1 MTASDRPARVLV
13 VDDEPPIRAVVR
25 GFLERE
31 GMTVAEAADGP
42 AAVDAVRAFLPDVVV
57 LDIMLPGFDG
67 LEVLLRVR
75 AFADPLVIFLTARTE
90 EVDRIVGLRVG
101 GDDYLTK
108 PFSPGELVA
117 RVQALLRRQRPAPA
131 IERHGAQT
139 AADLVVDLPRR
150 EVTVGG
156 TPVELTMLEFAILEA
171 LERDPGVVLSRQQ
184 LLDAAWGVDFVG
196 DDHVLEVHVGN
207 LRRKLGDDPGSPRF
221 IETVRGVGY
230 RLRAPDR

>member
-1 MTASDRPARVLV
+1 MIPSDRPARVLV

-42 AAVDAVRAFLPDVVV
+42 AAVEAVRAFLPDVVV

-90 EVDRIVGLRVG
+90 EIDRIVGLKVG

-117 RVQALLRRQRPAPA
+117 RVQALLRRRRPGPA
-131 IERHGAQT
+131 RSAT
-139 AADLVVDLPRR
+139 AC
-150 EVTVGG
+150 
-156 TPVELTMLEFAILEA
+156 
-171 LERDPGVVLSRQQ
+171 S
-184 LLDAAWGVDFVG
+184 
-196 DDHVLEVHVGN
+196 
-207 LRRKLGDDPGSPRF
+207 GSPTSSSTR
-221 IETVRGVGY
+221 
-230 RLRAPDR
+230 RAARSPSAGLPWS

>member
-1 MTASDRPARVLV
+1 MISSGTPARVLV

-25 GFLERE
+25 GFLERD
-31 GMTVAEAADGP
+31 GMIVTEAADGP
-42 AAVDAVRAFLPDVVV
+42 AAVEQARAFAPDVVV

-67 LEVLLRVR
+67 LEVLRRVR

-90 EVDRIVGLRVG
+90 EVDRIVGLKVG

-117 RVQALLRRQRPAPA
+117 RVQALLRRRRPAPEPA
-131 IERHGAQT
+131 REGVIRV
-139 AADLVVDLPRR
+139 ADLVIDPARR

-156 TPVELTMLEFAILEA
+156 TAVGLTTLEFTILEA
-171 LERDPGVVLSRQQ
+171 LGRDAGVVLTRQQ
-184 LLDAAWGVDFVG
+184 LLDAAWGIDFVG
-196 DDHVLEVHVGN
+196 DEHVLEVHVGN
-207 LRRKLGDDPGSPRF
+207 LRRKLGDDSASPRF

-230 RLRAPDR
+230 RLRAGDR